1 MQEQINSQQPRPTL
15 GWREWLS
22 LPDLKID
29 AIKAKVDTGARTS
42 ALHAYFVEEFKKD
55 GEAYVRFS
63 IHPMQKDSTS
73 SVSCEAKIID
83 TRQIK
88 DSGGHEEQRILI
100 ATPVRV
106 GEVEWLVEMTLTN
119 RETMGFR
126 MLLGRT
132 AIENRYYVD
141 PGRSYLSRP
150 EPLLSLTSE

>member
-1 MQEQINSQQPRPTL
+1 MPEHNDALQPLPTI

-22 LPDLKID
+22 LPDLKIND
-29 AIKAKVDTGARTS
+29 IKAKVDTGARTS
-42 ALHAYFVEEFKKD
+42 ALHAYFVEEFEKE

-73 SVSCEAKIID
+73 SVSCESKIVD

-88 DSGGHEEQRILI
+88 DSGGHEEQRIVI
-100 ATPVRV
+100 ATPVRIAQ
-106 GEVEWLVEMTLTN
+106 VEWQVEMTLTN

-132 AIENRYYVD
+132 AIAYRYTVD

-150 EPLLSLTSE
+150 GPRI